1 MNLSKLLAL
10 LVASLICTSC
20 GTGALGLRE
29 LKRLCEKDAGLTIN
43 RSVEVDGYYDSYTNS
58 GIVGGLADGD
68 YQFFEFCDAH
78 PSSINLIPEPGC
90 WRVKRVKR
98 SSGICHKRIDERL
111 SKFIVDPY
119 PEFLK
124 KYCVAVEKI
133 EMPTARYSFHIDSN
147 NWLAK
152 NGISKFRRSEVFVKD
167 SNGDKILGKFVSYS
181 FNKRPRHTTPTSCHN
196 ISDEYMSYTEGNLV
210 HTVLKPTIKGIDHD

>member
-133 EMPTARYSFHIDSN
+133 EMPTARYSFHENFMKWLDTN
-147 NWLAK
+147 NK
-152 NGISKFRRSEVFVKD
+152 SKFTRSDVYTADTKTSE
-167 SNGDKILGKFVSYS
+167 ILGRYISYS
-181 FNKRPRHTTPTSCHN
+181 YNTNPGHSTARSCE
-196 ISDEYMSYTEGNLV
+196 IFEGNYPSYLEANLV
-210 HTVLKPTIKGIDHD
+210 NRTLKPIAKGIMDD